1 MYKVCE
7 DTFYAL
13 YPPFDELSAHFLDV
27 EGYGKEGKVHRDLV
41 FPEVAETSICH
52 IVLHLSEDGFGLN
65 APSSSL
71 PDTFLGSEPFPC
83 LSLVFVEPVV
93 NLYDAPVRLCLV
105 APATEWASIAVL
117 RSIACAC
124 GEVSACGL
132 SLGRP
137 GAFHV
142 LPHGTDVI
150 VFLLVVIQAVLMER
164 IRCVARTLF
173 QMEAVVLDIGLHAG
187 FLHEAVVL
195 FRAIP
200 RVGNGGDSGG
210 RKIP

>member
-93 NLYDAPVRLCLV
+93 DLYDAPVRLCLV
-105 APATEWASIAVL
+105 VPATEWASIAVL
-117 RSIACAC
+117 RSIACVC

-142 LPHGTDVI
+142 LPHGTVI

-173 QMEAVVLDIGLHAG
+173 QMEAVVLDIGLHAV
-187 FLHEAVVL
+187 FLHEVVVL

-200 RVGNGGDSGG
+200 RAGNGGDSGG

>member
-27 EGYGKEGKVHRDLV
+27 EGYDKEGKVHRDLV

-93 NLYDAPVRLCLV
+93 NLYEAPVRLCLV

-117 RSIACAC
+117 RSIACA
-124 GEVSACGL
+124 
-132 SLGRP
+132 
-137 GAFHV
+137 
-142 LPHGTDVI
+142 
-150 VFLLVVIQAVLMER
+150 
-164 IRCVARTLF
+164 
-173 QMEAVVLDIGLHAG
+173 
-187 FLHEAVVL
+187 
-195 FRAIP
+195 
-200 RVGNGGDSGG
+200 
-210 RKIP
+210 

>member
-65 APSSSL
+65 APSSS
-71 PDTFLGSEPFPC
+71 PSDTFLGSEPFPC

-117 RSIACAC
+117 RSIACA
-124 GEVSACGL
+124 
-132 SLGRP
+132 
-137 GAFHV
+137 
-142 LPHGTDVI
+142 
-150 VFLLVVIQAVLMER
+150 
-164 IRCVARTLF
+164 
-173 QMEAVVLDIGLHAG
+173 
-187 FLHEAVVL
+187 
-195 FRAIP
+195 
-200 RVGNGGDSGG
+200 
-210 RKIP
+210 